1 MPRRNWDSVYFAVT
15 FGIRNLIFRPFGGIR
30 VMHGEQVP
38 MEGALIVAAN
48 HTSFGDPP
56 VVACAT
62 GRRLNFMAKAEL
74 FKPPIFGS
82 LIRRL
87 GAFPVHRGEADTEA
101 IRHTLDLLAEGEA
114 VLVFPEGGRGDGKTL
129 QPANK
134 GVTLLAR
141 KSGAQVI
148 PVGLCD
154 TDKWLP
160 YGAKLP
166 KRQRVT
172 ASFGVPFSFAD
183 FETKYG
189 REAKDMFGKILMER
203 IAELMREGGRE
214 IVTAPATSST
224 PEG

>member
-1 MPRRNWDSVYFAVT
+1 MPRRNWDPAYFAVT

-30 VMHGEQVP
+30 VMHGERVP
-38 MEGALIVAAN
+38 MEGPLIVAAN

-56 VVACAT
+56 AVACAT

-74 FKPPIFGS
+74 FKPPIFGP

-101 IRHTLDLLAEGEA
+101 IRHTLDLLAQDEA

-148 PVGLCD
+148 PVGICD

-160 YGAKLP
+160 QGSKFP
-166 KRQRVT
+166 RRQGVT
-172 ASFGVPFSFAD
+172 VSFGAPFSFVD
-183 FETKYG
+183 VESKYG
-189 REAKDMFGKILMER
+189 REAEDMFGKILMER

-214 IVTAPATSST
+214 IVTAPALSPSS
-224 PEG
+224 EG